1 MLGILN
7 LSLVALL
14 YGCIWLVPVYINNDR
29 RKKGKAPYWIYFG
42 ESLVIEI
49 ALDYAIL
56 YLSKVMEVGILG
68 LYLAPVIAA
77 AVAGWFY
84 LFASRRADNAIKLS
98 SNP

>member
-1 MLGILN
+1 M
-7 LSLVALL
+7 
-14 YGCIWLVPVYINNDR
+14 
-29 RKKGKAPYWIYFG
+29 
-42 ESLVIEI
+42 IEI